1 MPTFYDQPK
10 IKQGVPICHI
20 ATYSAFPMYNFK
32 KYIANFLKAYV
43 KDENNNVQNS
53 TTFSNYISNVPTEN
67 DEIMV
72 SCDVTFLYMNFPI
85 IGTLR
90 IRENCVSN
98 NDKFTMRMVI
108 SQKKFPYLVN
118 LVLTTTHCTLNSQL
132 YQQNDG
138 VALGELGLST
148 TGS

>member
-10 IKQGVPICHI
+10 IKRGVPICHI
-20 ATYSAFPMYNFK
+20 ATYSGFHIYNFK

-43 KDENNNVQNS
+43 KDENNNVKNS

-72 SCDVTFLYMNFPI
+72 SCDVTSLYMNFPI
-85 IGTLR
+85 IDTLN

-98 NDKFTMRMVI
+98 DDQFTMRMVI

-132 YQQNDG
+132 YQQTDG
-138 VALGELGLST
+138 VALGELALST